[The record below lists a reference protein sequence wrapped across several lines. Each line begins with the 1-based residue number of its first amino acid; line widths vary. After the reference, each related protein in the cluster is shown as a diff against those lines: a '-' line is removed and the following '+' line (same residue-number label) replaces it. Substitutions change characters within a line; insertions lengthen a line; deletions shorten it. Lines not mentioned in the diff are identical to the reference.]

1 MSDETTGEETHETRG
16 TFVITGMLLFGFAAV
31 WILVYIT
38 LLGR

>member
-1 MSDETTGEETHETRG
+1 MSDETDAEETHETKG

-31 WILVYIT
+31 WILIYLD